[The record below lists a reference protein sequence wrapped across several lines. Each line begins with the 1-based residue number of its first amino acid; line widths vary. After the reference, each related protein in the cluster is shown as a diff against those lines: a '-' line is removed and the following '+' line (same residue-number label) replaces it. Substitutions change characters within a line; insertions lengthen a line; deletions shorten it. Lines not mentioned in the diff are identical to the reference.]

1 MAGQGSVTRRVGSG
15 TSIEIIVSCTSLKD
29 KDILSKSDPCCIL
42 FSEKD
47 GNWVELGRTE
57 NIKNTLN
64 PQFTRAFDVEYS
76 FEEVQK
82 LRFAIYDIDNKSP
95 KLTDDDFLGAIEC
108 TLGEVVAN
116 SPFTKPLILKN
127 GKQAGKS
134 TITLRASEV
143 SRQVETL
150 TLQFSATKLEKKDLM
165 SKSDPFLEFSRILPD
180 GQLQS
185 VFRTEVIKNDLNP
198 KWRPFEVKASRLC
211 GGDHRAPIRVDC
223 LDYESRGSHE
233 LIGSFETTVAELMEG
248 SNKEIRWP
256 VINPKKKAKK
266 KNYENSG
273 VVTLTSCKVT
283 KDNTFL
289 DFVFGG
295 MQINFTVGVDFT
307 ASNGNPSNPQ
317 SLHYMNPD
325 HPNHYMRAI
334 KAVGEVIKDYDSDK
348 MFPALGY
355 GAKIPPNMEVSHAFA
370 LNFNAAN
377 PFCSGVQGVLDA
389 YKSCIQRVE
398 LYGPTNFA
406 PIILHVAQFAAA
418 AQRDAAAKNYFVLLI
433 ITDGVISDMAET
445 LRAIVYAS
453 ALPFSI
459 IIVGVGSADFR
470 AMDALDGE
478 GDKLLRDDRGNVA
491 KRDIVQFVPFRDFED
506 NTDRLAKKVLSEIP
520 DHICRY
526 YKMNNITP
534 ALRPTGSIH

>member
-1 MAGQGSVTRRVGSG
+1 
-15 TSIEIIVSCTSLKD
+15 
-29 KDILSKSDPCCIL
+29 
-42 FSEKD
+42 
-47 GNWVELGRTE
+47 
-57 NIKNTLN
+57 
-64 PQFTRAFDVEYS
+64 
-76 FEEVQK
+76 
-82 LRFAIYDIDNKSP
+82 
-95 KLTDDDFLGAIEC
+95 
-108 TLGEVVAN
+108 
-116 SPFTKPLILKN
+116 
-127 GKQAGKS
+127 
-134 TITLRASEV
+134 
-143 SRQVETL
+143 
-150 TLQFSATKLEKKDLM
+150 M
-165 SKSDPFLEFSRILPD
+165 SKSDPFLEFSRIMPD
-180 GQLQS
+180 GQVQS

-211 GGDHRAPIRVDC
+211 GGDHRAPIKVDC
-223 LDYESRGSHE
+223 LDYESKGSHE

-248 SNKEIRWP
+248 ASREQRWP

-289 DFVFGG
+289 DFVFSGL
-295 MQINFTVGVDFT
+295 QINFTVGVDFT
-307 ASNGNPSNPQ
+307 ASNGNPANPQ
-317 SLHYMNPD
+317 SLHHMQAD
-325 HPNHYMRAI
+325 RPNHYMRAI
-334 KAVGEVIKDYDSDK
+334 KSVGEVIKDYDSDQ

-355 GAKIPPNMEVSHAFA
+355 GAKIPPNMDVSHAFA

-377 PFCSGVQGVLDA
+377 PFCSGVDGILGA
-389 YKSCIQRVE
+389 YKSCVGRIE

-406 PIILHVAQFAAA
+406 PIILHVAQFASAA
-418 AQRDAAAKNYFVLLI
+418 MREPSAKNYFVLLI

-453 ALPFSI
+453 SLPFSI

-506 NTDRLAKKVLSEIP
+506 NADKLAKKVLSEIP
-520 DHICRY
+520 DHICHY
-526 YKMNNITP
+526 YKVNNITP
-534 ALRPTGSIH
+534 ALRPAGADHA